1 MEEKIIITDK
11 SLKPKISDAYKII
24 RTNISPL
31 LKNNIKTI
39 LITSTK
45 ELEGKS
51 TVTVNL
57 GIALAQSN
65 KKVLLIDCNLKNPKI
80 HEFFELCNDRGLTNI
95 LKNNECIYK
104 DIINLTDIKNLEILT
119 SGNICTDT
127 SELLGSYN
135 MKALLQEIKNNYDII
150 LLDSCAIEFA
160 TDAVVLSTIVEGT
173 ILVCESGGVK
183 IENVKK
189 AINALEKV
197 NSKILGVILNDVPKN
212 ES

>member
-11 SLKPKISDAYKII
+11 SLNSKMSQSYKILSI
-24 RTNISPL
+24 NISPL
-31 LKNNIKTI
+31 IENNTKTI

-57 GIALAQSN
+57 GVALAKNN
-65 KKVLLIDCNLKNPKI
+65 KKVLLIDCNLRNPKI
-80 HEFFELCNDRGLTNI
+80 HEFFELRNDIGLTNI

-104 DIINLTDIKNLEILT
+104 DIINVTDIENLEVLT
-119 SGNICTDT
+119 AGNICSDT
-127 SELLGSYN
+127 SEILGSYN
-135 MKALLQEIKNNYDII
+135 MKALLQEVKNNYDIV

-160 TDAVVLSTIVEGT
+160 TDALVLSTITEGT
-173 ILVCESGGVK
+173 IIVCKSGDVK
-183 IENVKK
+183 IDNCKK
-189 AINALEKV
+189 TKKSLEKV
-197 NSKILGVILNDVPKN
+197 NANIIGVILNDVPKN